1 MSRKEEKR
9 QIKSGKEIHVQMCQ
23 TFFFFY
29 MVLGF
34 CKAMSAT
41 VSGNYISI

>member
-23 TFFFFY
+23 TFFFY
-29 MVLGF
+29 LVLGF